1 MISRVS
7 IISADIFLNVLLS
20 SSGLLRLLR
29 LMRIL
34 RLIKGSSM
42 QPIVEVTGIIK
53 SYKSG
58 FFNPRYTNALQGVDL
73 SIREGEL
80 FGVLGPNG
88 AGKTT
93 LLNIIMGLITPD
105 KGCVKISGNNT
116 CGMFSHEVRN
126 TMNMSS
132 GNPNYPWALTVRE
145 ALNFYGMLYGLW
157 GKKLDTKVDYLIDL
171 LDLSKHAKTRF
182 DELSTGTKQRTSI
195 AKSLLNEPKILL
207 LDEPTTGMDPNIS
220 IKIRKVIKRL
230 HTQMK
235 ITILL
240 TTHYMR
246 EAEELCGRI
255 AFIKDGKIA
264 ALGTKEKIKKMTSSK
279 NMEEAFIELA
289 AD

>member
-1 MISRVS
+1 MKQP
-7 IISADIFLNVLLS
+7 IIS
-20 SSGLLRLLR
+20 
-29 LMRIL
+29 
-34 RLIKGSSM
+34 
-42 QPIVEVTGIIK
+42 VTGIVK
-53 SYKSG
+53 TYRSG
-58 FFNPRYTNALQGVDL
+58 FINPRITNALRGIDL
-73 SIREGEL
+73 DIHEGEL

-88 AGKTT
+88 AGKST
-93 LLNIIMGLITPD
+93 LLNVIMGLITPD
-105 KGCVKISGNNT
+105 SGCVMISGNKT
-116 CGMFSHEVRN
+116 CGMFSHEIRN

-157 GKKLDTKVDYLIDL
+157 GKKLDHKVDYLIDL
-171 LDLSKHAKTRF
+171 MELQKYANVRF

-207 LDEPTTGMDPNIS
+207 LDEPTSGMDPNIS
-220 IKIRKVIKRL
+220 VKIRKVIKQL
-230 HTQMK
+230 HKKMK
-235 ITILL
+235 ITIML
-240 TTHYMR
+240 TTHIMR

-255 AFIKDGKIA
+255 AFIKDGQIA